1 MRKFVPAFL
10 LLNCGIFAA
19 ALLPAQTA
27 EREPVNLKLF
37 VSPLAG
43 PDAELAKSVRAK
55 LIGNL
60 EKHGISI
67 TESKENA
74 DAILSGTGLMQ
85 AATNFRGRP
94 HIHVLGSMRLVN
106 KNGVA
111 LWAGD
116 VSSGSFAISESAS
129 FVEKVTEKVVSALAE
144 ESKRRSSEPV
154 ALGNGRHTTLAVAIQ
169 P

>member
-1 MRKFVPAFL
+1 MRKFGCAIML
-10 LLNCGIFAA
+10 LTCGIFAA

-27 EREPVNLKLF
+27 KQPSVKLKVF
-37 VSPLAG
+37 VKPLEG

-60 EKHGISI
+60 EKHGVLI

-74 DAILSGTGLMQ
+74 DAILGGSGLMQ

-106 KNGVA
+106 KNGVT

-116 VSSGSFAISESAS
+116 VSSGSLAISESAS
-129 FVEKVTEKVVSALAE
+129 FVEKVTSKVAVALAE
-144 ESKRRSSEPV
+144 ESKRRSSEPT
-154 ALGNGRHTTLAVAIQ
+154 AQR
-169 P
+169 

>member
-1 MRKFVPAFL
+1 MRKFFHVLL

-19 ALLPAQTA
+19 ALLPAQTVT
-27 EREPVNLKLF
+27 REPVNLRLF
-37 VSPLAG
+37 VGLLKG
-43 PDAELAKSVRAK
+43 PDAELVKSIRAK
-55 LIGNL
+55 LIGDI
-60 EKHGISI
+60 EKHGII
-67 TESKENA
+67 VTGSKEDA

-129 FVEKVTEKVVSALAE
+129 FVEKVTEKVVGALAE
-144 ESKRRSSEPV
+144 ESKRRSSEPI
-154 ALGNGRHTTLAVAIQ
+154 AQR
-169 P
+169 